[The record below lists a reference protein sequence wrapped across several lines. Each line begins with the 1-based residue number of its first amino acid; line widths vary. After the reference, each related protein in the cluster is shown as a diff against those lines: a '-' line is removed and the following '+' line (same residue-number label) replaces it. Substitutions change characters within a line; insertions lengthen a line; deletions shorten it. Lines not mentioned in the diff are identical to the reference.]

1 LKKVLLYGN
10 KAGET
15 YYFKKIEE
23 SLALHS
29 WILSKTK
36 GPGTIEE
43 PTYQPI

>member
-1 LKKVLLYGN
+1 MAIKLGKPIIL
-10 KAGET
+10 
-15 YYFKKIEE
+15 KKIEE